1 MKSWRGTIRDKL
13 SVMIFRVLGEKAA
26 SRLPPYSTP
35 AASSGNCPAGP
46 EAEKNSPHSRSVDY
60 PFLAIVDT
68 APIAC
73 AAGSMKLLT
82 VRLSVCLSVPPSL
95 RPIIRLQH
103 AVAAGLLLWARHPR
117 DINRMLHGRRSAAAN
132 ASSVTLSADVGS

>member
-1 MKSWRGTIRDKL
+1 MKSWCGTIRDKL

-46 EAEKNSPHSRSVDY
+46 EAEKNSPHSRSVGC

-68 APIAC
+68 APTAR

-82 VRLSVCLSVPPSL
+82 VRLSVCLSVCPFVPPS
-95 RPIIRLQH
+95 H
-103 AVAAGLLLWARHPR
+103 H
-117 DINRMLHGRRSAAAN
+117 SAAARCCGGFAAVGP
-132 ASSVTLSADVGS
+132 ASKRYQSTVTRPALSSSECEQCHVVS

>member
-1 MKSWRGTIRDKL
+1 MKSWCGTIRDKL

-26 SRLPPYSTP
+26 SRLPPCATP

-46 EAEKNSPHSRSVDY
+46 EAEKNSPHSRSVGY

-73 AAGSMKLLT
+73 AAASMKLLT
-82 VRLSVCLSVPPSL
+82 VRLSVCLSVRPSVPSFGCSTLL
-95 RPIIRLQH
+95 RRVCCCGPGIQEISIDCYTAGAQQQRMR
-103 AVAAGLLLWARHPR
+103 AVSRCQL
-117 DINRMLHGRRSAAAN
+117 
-132 ASSVTLSADVGS
+132 T